1 MSVESMLLHMA
12 RKVVEQVLEKLSQ
25 LLNKVQD
32 EAALPIRAAIQQ
44 VVNGVW
50 VGRGADAFVDEVSNL
65 VLPGIGRVGTSIQ
78 GLHTNVQSARDVID
92 RADEELNGLVD
103 SRLNDAFKFY

>member
-1 MSVESMLLHMA
+1 MSVENMLLHLA
-12 RKVVEQVLEKLSQ
+12 RKIVEQVLEKLSQ

-32 EAALPIRAAIQQ
+32 EAAQPIRAVIQQ
-44 VVNGVW
+44 IVGGVW

-78 GLHTNVQSARDVID
+78 GMHTNVQSACDVID

-103 SRLNDAFKFY
+103 SRLSDAFKFY